1 LYTQEEIEAQA
12 GLVESI
18 GAMLQTAGWKEFV
31 RLVEDRLV
39 DETRSL
45 ISAESIDQVR
55 KAQGLVN
62 GLNWALELPK
72 AEFNKLEEM
81 RRYEASQNAK
91 PE

>member
-1 LYTQEEIEAQA
+1 M
-12 GLVESI
+12 ESI

-55 KAQGLVN
+55 KSQGLVN
-62 GLNWALELPK
+62 GLNWALEIPK
-72 AEFNKLEEM
+72 AEYNKLEEM
-81 RRYEASQNAK
+81 RRYEASQQAK